1 MLVDLIRGS
10 PVRGE
15 VTTARLPRS
24 VGADVAGPLVLRKI
38 AAGAKT
44 EGGDQSLFVDK
55 PELDLAL
62 KAAIGEPAALRRR
75 LKLRHRLTQ
84 ELW

>member
-1 MLVDLIRGS
+1 M
-10 PVRGE
+10 
-15 VTTARLPRS
+15 
-24 VGADVAGPLVLRKI
+24 GPLVLCKV
-38 AAGAKT
+38 AARAKT
-44 EGGDQSLFVDK
+44 EGGDQFLFVDK